1 MPTSPLLAILRHPG
15 GPLLELPANNIMQAA
30 QAMYGS
36 IFHWRPLLN
45 GYASYWPEGF
55 PERMA
60 LARRL
65 PDADALATLR
75 AETGLELILVHAD
88 WGEPKR
94 AAWLELAA
102 RGGREDVRL
111 LARDGSDLLFI
122 VAP

>member
-1 MPTSPLLAILRHPG
+1 MVTNPNTLG
-15 GPLLELPANNIMQAA
+15 VFEENIIQAA
-30 QAMYGS
+30 QAMYRS

-111 LARDGSDLLFI
+111 LARDGTDLLFI